1 MKLEN
6 KEMTRAEAV
15 EASIK
20 ESSEEVQAT
29 SEKKV
34 AKVKKEKVSV
44 EVNLDAKIKEWKK
57 AFGSIYKNEM
67 NGEAIIWRAIRRK
80 EYREL
85 LSVEEVMTAE
95 ERLLLKQ
102 EKTVLMAV
110 LYPSNI
116 EVLIEEKAG
125 FATVLSEEILAKSGF
140 EITETESL

>member
-29 SEKKV
+29 PEKKV
-34 AKVKKEKVSV
+34 AKIKKEKVLV

-57 AFGSIYKNEM
+57 VFGSVYKNEM

-85 LSVEEVMTAE
+85 LSVEEDMTAE

-125 FATVLSEEILAKSGF
+125 FATVLSEEILSKSGF